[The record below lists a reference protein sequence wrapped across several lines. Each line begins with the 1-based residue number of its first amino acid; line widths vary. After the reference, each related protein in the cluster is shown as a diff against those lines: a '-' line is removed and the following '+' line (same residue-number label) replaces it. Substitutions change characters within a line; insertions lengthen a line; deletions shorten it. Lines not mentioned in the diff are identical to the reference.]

1 MKNLLKLTEFL
12 QIIMRLHYKMHLF
25 GLILS
30 ILSVSMRG
38 IFFLSHFADAE
49 TEVYIDYVTFPVY

>member
-30 ILSVSMRG
+30 IMSVSMRG
-38 IFFLSHFADAE
+38 IFFLSHFTDAE
-49 TEVYIDYVTFPVY
+49 T